1 MSQVKQKPSKKHK
14 TDEFDQ
20 DTAAKAK
27 PKQPKNIVEKIWDSH
42 VVSQQEGHPAIFAID
57 LMLLH
62 EVTSA
67 QAFQTIEARGLKVA
81 NPERLLATIDHS
93 IPTRQNRWEI
103 YDEAARAQVE
113 TLRNNCKN
121 HGIPFFDYDS
131 GSQGIVHVIG
141 PELGATQPGMTIVCG
156 DSHTSTH
163 GAFGALAFGVGT
175 SEVAHVMATGCL
187 LQEKPKSMKVEFRGK
202 LKKGVYSKDAI
213 LKLISI
219 IGVGGAN
226 GHVIEYTGEAVS
238 KMSMEE
244 RMTICNMSIE
254 CGARAGLIAP
264 DKVTYDYLRGRKL
277 APPDTEFLKAVE
289 YWNSLKT
296 DKNATYDKE
305 VVIDLD
311 QLDPMVT
318 WGTNPSQ
325 GCELGRPVPNPK
337 NLGELARKDL
347 EATLEYTKLEAGKS
361 IEGIPFQWAFVG
373 SCTNGRIEDLRI
385 AANVLKGRK
394 VANGVTMYVVPG
406 SESVREQAMKE
417 GLDKVFEEAGAQ
429 FRMPGCSMCLS
440 MNDDRVPPGERCVSS
455 SNRNFMGR
463 QGPGSIT
470 HLASPATVAA
480 SAIEGRITSAEKY
493 LQ

>member
-1 MSQVKQKPSKKHK
+1 MSQVKSKPKSKKN
-14 TDEFDQ
+14 TTGELD
-20 DTAAKAK
+20 
-27 PKQPKNIVEKIWDSH
+27 KQGKNGAVKPKNIVDKIWESH
-42 VVSQQEGHPAIFAID
+42 VVSQKEGHPSIFAVD

-67 QAFQTIEARGLKVA
+67 QAFQTIESRGLTVR

-93 IPTRQNRWEI
+93 IPTRQNRLEI
-103 YDEAARAQVE
+103 YDEAAKAQVQM
-113 TLRNNCKN
+113 LRENCKRHN
-121 HGIPFFDYDS
+121 IPFMDFDS

-187 LQEKPKSMKVEFRGK
+187 LQERPKSMKVEFRGK
-202 LKKGVYSKDAI
+202 LQKGVYSKDAV
-213 LKLISI
+213 LKLISL

-226 GHVIEYTGEAVS
+226 GHVIEYTGDAIAR
-238 KMSMEE
+238 MSMEE

-264 DKVTYDYLRGRKL
+264 DEVTYEYLRGKKL
-277 APPDTEFLKAVE
+277 SPPEALFSEAVQF
-289 YWNSLKT
+289 WNSLKSDPDST
-296 DKNATYDKE
+296 FDKE

-311 QLDPMVT
+311 ELDPMVT

-325 GCELGRPVPNPK
+325 GLELGRPVPSPK
-337 NLGELARKDL
+337 KLPELARKDL
-347 EATLEYTKLEAGKS
+347 ENTLEYTKLEAGKS
-361 IEGIPFQWAFVG
+361 LVGVPFQWAFVG

-385 AANVLKGRK
+385 AASVLKGRK
-394 VANGVTMYVVPG
+394 VASTVTFYVVPA
-406 SESVREQAMKE
+406 SESVREQALKE

-480 SAIEGRITSAEKY
+480 SAIEGRITSPVKY
-493 LQ
+493 L